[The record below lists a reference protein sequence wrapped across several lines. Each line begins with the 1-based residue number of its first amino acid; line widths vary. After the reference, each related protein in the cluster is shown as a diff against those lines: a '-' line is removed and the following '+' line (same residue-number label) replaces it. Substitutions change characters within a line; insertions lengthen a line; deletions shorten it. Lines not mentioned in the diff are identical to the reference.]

1 MRFSP
6 REAVMD
12 RGWWRLWSVGP
23 AADERDVDPP
33 ARLVADGGRD
43 DPSDDRST
51 DRAGD
56 SDGGSGSGDDG
67 ESEPNCNG
75 EGGPDDDDAGRDGNE
90 KRNASDGDGGEQS
103 DTVEAGDQNGSN
115 VEATPAGQAEPA
127 DPKWEKLDPDD
138 IPEFEIRADPSRTR
152 PAGGDRSTD
161 RGSGTAGSDPTA
173 GRPNAARA
181 PGAGESRISG
191 EGTEG
196 YVAALELCAR
206 LPDDVRLPDEA
217 ADLVPAAVE
226 AELERDVQAFAAEE
240 FDNPSPHVEVLDFLE
255 RDGEVWL
262 RLRLGIPAAAFADL
276 DPEEIRSHALQEL
289 EGLL

>member
-1 MRFSP
+1 
-6 REAVMD
+6 MD
-12 RGWWRLWSVGP
+12 RRWWRLRSVGP
-23 AADERDVDPP
+23 AADERDVEPA

-43 DPSDDRST
+43 DPSDESST
-51 DRAGD
+51 DGARDA
-56 SDGGSGSGDDG
+56 DGGSDAGDDG
-67 ESEPNCNG
+67 ESESNCSD
-75 EGGPDDDDAGRDGNE
+75 EGDPDGDDAGQDGDE
-90 KRNASDGDGGEQS
+90 KRDASDGNGEERP
-103 DTVEAGDQNGSN
+103 DTVEAGDTN
-115 VEATPAGQAEPA
+115 VEVTPAGQAEPA

-152 PAGGDRSTD
+152 PAGGDQSAD
-161 RGSGTAGSDPTA
+161 RGSGTAGTDPTA

-276 DPEEIRSHALQEL
+276 DPEEIRSHALQQL